1 MKKLNQFLL
10 EVPELS
16 DKKGQRL
23 ILDQKELREKYINGD
38 LFNVGDLV
46 KSKVTEQIG
55 KIIRRGTNYLICV
68 TEDNIMFKPWI
79 KDVSETIVNGTKK
92 SGVPSNQRL
101 VGTDDYKKYTQ
112 TMVPGSSW
120 GKQFLNKYRKK

>member
-1 MKKLNQFLL
+1 M
-10 EVPELS
+10 
-16 DKKGQRL
+16 
-23 ILDQKELREKYINGD
+23 
-38 LFNVGDLV
+38 FNVGDLV

-101 VGTDDYKKYTQ
+101 VGTDSLRKYTERL
-112 TMVPGSSW
+112 VPGSTW
-120 GKQFLNKYRKK
+120 GREFINRYRKK